1 MVIFFKAL
9 PIGNSPQLVVRWRL
23 LLVSVIL
30 SFSHGVIAGSAD
42 DTLSLESAI
51 ERTLS
56 QNPRLRVFE
65 FRDEALRGQAD
76 TAALNPPLEIG
87 ADIENINGTG
97 SLTGINGAELTISL
111 SSVIELGD
119 KRQARVAAVGARRG
133 QLDAER
139 QIDAL
144 DLLGEVTRRY
154 IGVLV
159 AQEKLSLAQ
168 DAESLARETIQS
180 VETRAAAAATPDAE
194 VLRAQAALSQAE
206 LLVSAEQNQLSYAR
220 VALSALWGDTEPDF
234 ELVSGDLFQVEQQSG
249 FEELFAR
256 VQQNPFIEAF
266 AHEERLREAEL
277 RLARTQ
283 LESDLRWSVGARRL
297 QENSDMALVAG
308 FSIPLFTAERNRGAE
323 RSAVAAREEV
333 GVRREAALI
342 NLHSQLFNAFQNRQ
356 QAITTINTLQ
366 TNTIP
371 LLDQALS
378 ETRAAYESGR
388 YSYLEWV
395 AARQELLNARAT
407 LIDAAAAALSYG
419 AEIEQLTAEPLLSP
433 LDQTN

>member
-1 MVIFFKAL
+1 
-9 PIGNSPQLVVRWRL
+9 
-23 LLVSVIL
+23 
-30 SFSHGVIAGSAD
+30 
-42 DTLSLESAI
+42 
-51 ERTLS
+51 
-56 QNPRLRVFE
+56 
-65 FRDEALRGQAD
+65 
-76 TAALNPPLEIG
+76 
-87 ADIENINGTG
+87 
-97 SLTGINGAELTISL
+97 
-111 SSVIELGD
+111 
-119 KRQARVAAVGARRG
+119 
-133 QLDAER
+133 
-139 QIDAL
+139 
-144 DLLGEVTRRY
+144 
-154 IGVLV
+154 
-159 AQEKLSLAQ
+159 
-168 DAESLARETIQS
+168 
-180 VETRAAAAATPDAE
+180 
-194 VLRAQAALSQAE
+194 
-206 LLVSAEQNQLSYAR
+206 
-220 VALSALWGDTEPDF
+220 
-234 ELVSGDLFQVEQQSG
+234 
-249 FEELFAR
+249 
-256 VQQNPFIEAF
+256 
-266 AHEERLREAEL
+266 
-277 RLARTQ
+277 
-283 LESDLRWSVGARRL
+283 
-297 QENSDMALVAG
+297 MALVAG